1 MKIAWLCFTMGCL
14 TKHSDRSKKGNSSTN
29 NYKLRVERQF
39 SHGVVQHL
47 LMNWTYVYYLHLD
60 TLASPTKRFKGLRN
74 LFTTSFQTRYDFGC
88 RKCNRIRLCFPKV
101 FYFNCS
107 LYRTREGESV
117 PCDNF
122 FLICYQFMSTK
133 KNENILGVHELKSA
147 EF

>member
-1 MKIAWLCFTMGCL
+1 
-14 TKHSDRSKKGNSSTN
+14 
-29 NYKLRVERQF
+29 
-39 SHGVVQHL
+39 
-47 LMNWTYVYYLHLD
+47 MNWTYVYYLHLD

-107 LYRTREGESV
+107 LYRTREGELV

-133 KNENILGVHELKSA
+133 KMRTYLVSMSWNQLNFNHLQLVKWSSTTWNLILFQFLPPQWNIFRWSWLMFMTIYHTR
-147 EF
+147 FF